1 MRRNR
6 FAWMFAA
13 AAALVI
19 AGCGSEQEE
28 ITLSQAQEAEM
39 AERLAPVGE
48 VVMQGDA
55 AAAAPAA
62 AAGSASGSAERSPQD
77 IYNAYCTTCHS
88 IGLAGAPKTGE
99 AADWEPRIAQ
109 GMDVV
114 YQNAITGIR
123 GMPPRG
129 LCMDCSDE
137 EMQAVTDWM
146 IEGN

>member
-28 ITLSQAQEAEM
+28 IVLSQAQEAEV

-55 AAAAPAA
+55 ATAAPAEA
-62 AAGSASGSAERSPQD
+62 TGSASGSAERSPAD

-88 IGLAGAPKTGE
+88 IGLAGAPKTG
-99 AADWEPRIAQ
+99 AAGDWEPRIAQ

-114 YQNAITGIR
+114 YQHAITGLR

-137 EMQAVTDWM
+137 EIQATTDWM
-146 IEGN
+146 IEQN

>member
-19 AGCGSEQEE
+19 AGCGLEQEE
-28 ITLSQAQEAEM
+28 VTLSPAQEAEVT
-39 AERLAPVGE
+39 ERLAPVGE

-55 AAAAPAA
+55 ATAAPTADAGA
-62 AAGSASGSAERSPQD
+62 AAGGAERSPED
-77 IYNAYCTTCHS
+77 IYNAYCTTCHAM
-88 IGLAGAPKTGE
+88 GVAGAPKLGV

-109 GMDVV
+109 GMDTV
-114 YQNAITGIR
+114 YQHAINGLR

-129 LCMDCSDE
+129 LCMDCSDDDIK
-137 EMQAVTDWM
+137 AVTDWM
-146 IEGN
+146 IEQN